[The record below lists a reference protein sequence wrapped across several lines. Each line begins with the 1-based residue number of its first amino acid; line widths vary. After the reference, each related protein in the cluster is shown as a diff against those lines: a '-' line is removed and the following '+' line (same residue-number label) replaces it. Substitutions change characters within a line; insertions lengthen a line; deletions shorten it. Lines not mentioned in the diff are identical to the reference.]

1 MPQYRITGA
10 WSDPI
15 ALQARDIVQNQSA
28 FLIELCPQD
37 PEVDPTRLRLPEI
50 TGSIQVDVVLTV
62 RARCLNGTGTLAV
75 VRGF

>member
-1 MPQYRITGA
+1 MPQYRITGT

-15 ALQARDIVQNQSA
+15 ALEARDIVQNQSA

-37 PEVDPTRLRLPEI
+37 PLSDPTSLRLPEI
-50 TGSIQVDVVLTV
+50 TGSLQLDAALTL

>member
-15 ALQARDIVQNQSA
+15 ALQARDIVQNQTE

-37 PEVDPTRLRLPEI
+37 PATDPTSLRLPEI
-50 TGSIQVDVVLTV
+50 TGSIQVDQAITV
-62 RARCLNGTGTLAV
+62 RARCLNGSGILVV